1 MRAFVHP
8 KEKPEE
14 KENTRSTERMREG
27 KELSPLP
34 CRNSQ
39 GCSHTKVDPAFFM
52 KEEEE
57 EEELNII
64 NWN

>member
-8 KEKPEE
+8 KEKLEE
-14 KENTRSTERMREG
+14 EENTRSSERMREG
-27 KELSPLP
+27 KELSPFP

-39 GCSHTKVDPAFFM
+39 DCSHSKADPAFFM